1 MARQERSGW
10 RDKWYSTWHRKIRL
24 PNGKDDCFFMDCDW
38 CEFSFYKD
46 KFVILAY
53 MELKMIKPDGR
64 FPEPTE
70 PQWAMIKY
78 QQELGI
84 LAFVLWYDKNKKEF
98 FIQQDKHL
106 PKVKFKEKEWIEKI
120 QSLHSIE
127 NIKAQYEKQIKNKFK
142 QDVEIIKNDVQ
153 SEISG
158 FEWYEIADLFD
169 RQLTLW

>member
-1 MARQERSGW
+1 
-10 RDKWYSTWHRKIRL
+10 
-24 PNGKDDCFFMDCDW
+24 
-38 CEFSFYKD
+38 
-46 KFVILAY
+46 
-53 MELKMIKPDGR
+53 
-64 FPEPTE
+64 
-70 PQWAMIKY
+70 
-78 QQELGI
+78 
-84 LAFVLWYDKNKKEF
+84 
-98 FIQQDKHL
+98 
-106 PKVKFKEKEWIEKI
+106 VKFKEKEWIEKI